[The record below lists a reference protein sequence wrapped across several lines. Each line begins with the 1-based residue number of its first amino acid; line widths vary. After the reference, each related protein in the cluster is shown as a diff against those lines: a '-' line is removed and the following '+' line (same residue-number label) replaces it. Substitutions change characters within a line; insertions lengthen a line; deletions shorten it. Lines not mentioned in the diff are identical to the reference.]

1 MKKNKQ
7 ISLFTGLLGASLAIL
22 LRLAFCF
29 GTYNYDMES
38 YTIVSE
44 LALAG
49 ANVYEETSRYNY
61 GFFWAATLA
70 FCRWVGELSGS
81 FDFQTFRIAIVLI
94 LAAVDVA
101 LAGLLCKRYGMKTGL
116 ICLFFPTSVLL
127 TGYHS
132 QMDNFAILWAY
143 CSWIILQQKGRN
155 WRLSAALLGFSL
167 VQKHIFIF
175 FPVWLLFSNHF
186 ATWREKIAYVSI
198 SYGIFLGSFLPF
210 LGSEMAAKGIL
221 ENVFGYNSAEG
232 VAFLPYLMK
241 KISVDWHNY
250 LIGYEFYKYIF
261 IGSLLGFG
269 FYVKRA
275 KNELFYLYLI
285 AIVAFSSALVNQY
298 LAIPVIALCINR
310 NVWVW
315 AFMGISSAFLLL
327 RSPAHLGI
335 LPFFKQIFELLPLRV
350 FWESIFSLYACQIL
364 LLIILFQR
372 VRKLD
377 L

>member
-1 MKKNKQ
+1 M
-7 ISLFTGLLGASLAIL
+7 GLLGASLAIL

-61 GFFWAATLA
+61 GFFWAAMLA

-81 FDFQTFRIAIVLI
+81 FDFQTFRIAIVLT
-94 LAAVDVA
+94 LSAVDVA
-101 LAGLLCKRYGMKTGL
+101 LAGLLCKRYGLRTGL

-132 QMDNFAILWAY
+132 QMDNLAVLWAY
-143 CSWIILQQKGRN
+143 CAWIILQQKGKN
-155 WRLSAALLGFSL
+155 WQLSAALLGFSL

-175 FPVWLLFSNHF
+175 FPVWLLFSNHLT
-186 ATWREKIAYVSI
+186 TWREKIGYVGI
-198 SYGIFLGSFLPF
+198 SYGIFLVSFLPF
-210 LGSEMAAKGIL
+210 LGSETAIKGISA
-221 ENVFGYNSAEG
+221 NVFGYNSAEG
-232 VAFLPYLMK
+232 IALLPFIIK
-241 KISVDWHNY
+241 KLSLDFHNY
-250 LIGYEFYKYIF
+250 LISYNLYKYLF
-261 IGSLLGFG
+261 ISSLLGFG
-269 FYVKRA
+269 FYSRKA
-275 KNELFYLYLI
+275 KSELFYLYLI

-298 LAIPVIALCINR
+298 LAIPIIALCIKR

-315 AFMGISSAFLLL
+315 AFMILSSAFLVL

-335 LPFFKQIFELLPLRV
+335 LPFFKQIFELLPLRI

-364 LLIILFQR
+364 LLIILFKR
-372 VRKLD
+372 VNCLTMPKL
-377 L
+377 